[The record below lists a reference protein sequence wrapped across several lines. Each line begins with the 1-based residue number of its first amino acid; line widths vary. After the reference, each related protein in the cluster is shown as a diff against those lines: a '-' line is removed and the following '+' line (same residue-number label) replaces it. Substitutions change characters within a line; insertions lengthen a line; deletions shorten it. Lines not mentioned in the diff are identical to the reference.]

1 MTSRRA
7 IKHYLL
13 LLAFALL
20 TLLIL
25 FVINKL
31 SPSLFPVK
39 NILPLTGGFS
49 IIAIAALMIFFFG
62 SEGNEE
68 KSVFATLIAIGIKM
82 LLSLVF
88 ALLFFVVCKNKETG
102 SVILFFILYLG
113 FTFFVILTFL
123 RIIKRK
129 SV

>member
-20 TLLIL
+20 TLLL
-25 FVINKL
+25 LTGINRF
-31 SPSLFPVK
+31 SSSLFPVE
-39 NILPLTGGFS
+39 NILLLTGGFTF
-49 IIAIAALMIFFFG
+49 IAVISLMIFFYG

-68 KSVFATLIAIGIKM
+68 KSVFATMIALGVKM
-82 LLSLVF
+82 LLSFVM
-88 ALLFFVVCKNKETG
+88 ALLFFVVLKNKGTG
-102 SVILFFILYLG
+102 SVILFFILYLS
-113 FTFFVILTFL
+113 FTVFVILAFL
-123 RIIKRK
+123 RIIRRK